1 MTQMRVQ
8 DVWPLSPLQEGLLF
22 HAVYD
27 ERGIDVYV
35 EQLVLDLE
43 GKLDPAVLRDA
54 WQALLDRHESLRA
67 GFRQLAGVAQPVQVI
82 ARGVTLPWREEDLS
96 GLDADAAR
104 AGSERLG
111 IEERERRFDLAVP
124 PLLKVLLVKVGPD
137 EYRMMVT
144 LHHILLD
151 GWSLPVLMRELW
163 ACYEAGG
170 SARGLPPVTP
180 YRDYLAWLARQN
192 KEAARDAWRQE
203 LTGADEPTLVAPG
216 GQSTAPVASG
226 KAATDAGA
234 ELAGRLRDLAR
245 RDGLTL
251 NTVIQAAWAVVL
263 GRLTGRR
270 DVVFGATVAGRPADL
285 PGMESMLGLFINTL
299 PVRVGLDPARTVAEL
314 LAELQERQSAL
325 LDHQH
330 LSLTEIQRQTGPG
343 ATFDTIMAFE
353 NHPVGAQDSTAAA
366 AGLRITDTAMRESTN
381 FPLSLGVH
389 PTEELRLR
397 LDYRPDLFDPE
408 AAQGLLDRL
417 VRVLGQM
424 AADPETL
431 VGRLDVVGEVEWSR
445 VVAEWNATG
454 TTLPGGSM
462 VERFE
467 GWVAAAPDVVAVR
480 CGEEALSYRELDRR
494 ANRLARLLTGA
505 GVGPESRVALCLP
518 RSVDMVVAE
527 LAVWKAGGAFVP
539 LDPEYPA
546 DRLGFVI
553 EDSGAEVVL
562 GTADCLDGVPLG
574 DARAV
579 LLDGADAF
587 SAEPLGTVIVP
598 GQLAYVMYTSGS
610 TGRPKG
616 VAVAHGGVA
625 NLAEAMRP
633 VLGMDAGVVALQF
646 ASFSFDAAV
655 LDVAVTLAAGGTLA
669 VATTAE
675 RNDLRALA
683 EMIGRCGV
691 RVASVVP
698 SLLGVLDPDAVP
710 GVSNWVLGAERL
722 SAELAGRWSVGARV
736 WNTYGPTEAT
746 VITTATATP
755 LEAMLEEAPPI
766 GRPLPNARVYVLD
779 QFLKPVPVGVT
790 GEVYIAGAGLARG
803 YIGRPGLSAERF
815 VACPFAVP
823 GGRMYR
829 SGDLAKWT
837 AEGDLVF
844 AGRVDEQVKVR
855 GFRVEP
861 GEIEAVLSGHP
872 AVAQAAVVI
881 REDRPGDRRL
891 VAYVV
896 PTGELDLAALRS
908 LAADRL
914 PEYMIPA
921 IVVLDAL
928 PRTVNGKLDR
938 VALPAP

>member
-67 GFRQLAGVAQPVQVI
+67 GFRQLAGVAEPVQVI
-82 ARGVTLPWREEDLS
+82 ARGVKLPWREEDLS
-96 GLDADAAR
+96 GLDADVAR
-104 AGSERLG
+104 AESERLG
-111 IEERERRFDLAVP
+111 IGERERRFDLAVP

-163 ACYEAGG
+163 TCYEAGG
-170 SARGLPPVTP
+170 STRGLPPVTP

-234 ELAGRLRDLAR
+234 ELAGRLRDLSR
-245 RDGLTL
+245 HNGLTL

-299 PVRVGLDPARTVAEL
+299 PVRVRLDPARTVAEL

-330 LSLTEIQRQTGPG
+330 LSLTEIQRRTGPG

-353 NHPVGAQDSTAAA
+353 NHPIGAQDSTAAA
-366 AGLRITDTAMRESTN
+366 AGLRITGTAMRESTN

-389 PTEELRLR
+389 PTAELRLR

-431 VGRLDVVGEVEWSR
+431 VGRLDVLGEAEWSR
-445 VVAEWNATG
+445 VVAEWNATE
-454 TTLPGGSM
+454 TTLPGGSI
-462 VERFE
+462 VERIE
-467 GWVAAAPDVVAVR
+467 ARVAATPDVMAVR
-480 CGEEALSYRELDRR
+480 CGEEALSYGELELR
-494 ANRLARLLTGA
+494 ANRLARRLTEV

-539 LDPEYPA
+539 L
-546 DRLGFVI
+546 
-553 EDSGAEVVL
+553 
-562 GTADCLDGVPLG
+562 
-574 DARAV
+574 
-579 LLDGADAF
+579 
-587 SAEPLGTVIVP
+587 
-598 GQLAYVMYTSGS
+598 
-610 TGRPKG
+610 
-616 VAVAHGGVA
+616 
-625 NLAEAMRP
+625 
-633 VLGMDAGVVALQF
+633 
-646 ASFSFDAAV
+646 
-655 LDVAVTLAAGGTLA
+655 
-669 VATTAE
+669 
-675 RNDLRALA
+675 
-683 EMIGRCGV
+683 
-691 RVASVVP
+691 
-698 SLLGVLDPDAVP
+698 
-710 GVSNWVLGAERL
+710 
-722 SAELAGRWSVGARV
+722 
-736 WNTYGPTEAT
+736 
-746 VITTATATP
+746 
-755 LEAMLEEAPPI
+755 
-766 GRPLPNARVYVLD
+766 
-779 QFLKPVPVGVT
+779 
-790 GEVYIAGAGLARG
+790 
-803 YIGRPGLSAERF
+803 
-815 VACPFAVP
+815 
-823 GGRMYR
+823 
-829 SGDLAKWT
+829 
-837 AEGDLVF
+837 
-844 AGRVDEQVKVR
+844 
-855 GFRVEP
+855 
-861 GEIEAVLSGHP
+861 
-872 AVAQAAVVI
+872 
-881 REDRPGDRRL
+881 
-891 VAYVV
+891 
-896 PTGELDLAALRS
+896 
-908 LAADRL
+908 
-914 PEYMIPA
+914 
-921 IVVLDAL
+921 
-928 PRTVNGKLDR
+928 
-938 VALPAP
+938 